1 MGYARDILGDYRLTN
16 PMTEEDILAAAGE
29 ILRRKLAVGEVLTDP
44 TKAGQMFQMR
54 LAHLDHERFEVAY
67 LSTRH
72 QVIAVETHAIGTLD
86 GAEVHP
92 REIVKAAIKH
102 GAAACILS
110 HNHPSGSSIPSAAD
124 KAVSLRLKQA
134 LGLVDCRVLDHLIVV
149 ADGYTSMAAQG
160 LL

>member
-1 MGYARDILGDYRLTN
+1 MGYARDILGGYRLTN

-29 ILRRKLAVGEVLTDP
+29 ILRRKLSTGEVLTDP

-72 QVIAVETHAIGTLD
+72 QVLHVETHAIGTLC
-86 GAEVHP
+86 GAEVWP

-110 HNHPSGSSIPSAAD
+110 HNHPSGNSTPSGAD
-124 KAVSLRLKQA
+124 KAVSRRIKEALR
-134 LGLVDCRVLDHLIVV
+134 LVDCRVLDHLIVV
-149 ADGYTSMAAQG
+149 PDGYTSMAAQG